1 MQKYSC
7 YIIHSQSLSKFYIG
21 STILDSLERLE
32 RHQFNYYGNRK
43 FTAKADDW
51 EVFINISC
59 SSIEQAR
66 KIEKH
71 IKEMKS
77 KSYILNLKKY
87 PEIIEKLKTKYI

>member
-1 MQKYSC
+1 MKKYSC
-7 YIIHSQSLSKFYIG
+7 YIIHSQSLRRFYIG
-21 STILDSLERLE
+21 STMLDPLERLE

-43 FTAKADDW
+43 FTAKATDW
-51 EVFINISC
+51 DEFIDISC

-87 PEIIEKLKTKYI
+87 PEIIEKLKTKYA